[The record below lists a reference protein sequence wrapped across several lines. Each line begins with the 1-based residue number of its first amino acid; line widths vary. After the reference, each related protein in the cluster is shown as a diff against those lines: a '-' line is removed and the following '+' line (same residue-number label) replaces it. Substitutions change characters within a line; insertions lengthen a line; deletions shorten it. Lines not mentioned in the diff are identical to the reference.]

1 MWFRV
6 CTRVWRLV
14 CNQFDRE
21 GGRIDPEQLP
31 YGVSFAISSIARAVE
46 YTLGDYPMQAID
58 SKSLKIRPRGC
69 GPRLQSCDDEMG
81 DV

>member
-21 GGRIDPEQLP
+21 GGRIDLEQLP

-58 SKSLKIRPRGC
+58 SESI